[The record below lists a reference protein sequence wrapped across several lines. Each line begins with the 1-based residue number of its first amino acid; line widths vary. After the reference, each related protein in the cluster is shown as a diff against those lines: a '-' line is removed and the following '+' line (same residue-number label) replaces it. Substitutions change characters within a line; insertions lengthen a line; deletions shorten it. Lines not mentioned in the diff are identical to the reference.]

1 MCNTAV
7 DVKLD
12 GLFKPRIFLA
22 FRREVK
28 LRSSSNLKQR
38 FAALLKKFKVNEE
51 EVLGGVDQVNIDRAT
66 LRLIIDSL
74 YRSLQ
79 LMEGYV
85 IDPRRV
91 DNNNDNINTVTTIQ

>member
-1 MCNTAV
+1 MTVCNTAV

-51 EVLGGVDQVNIDRAT
+51 EVLGGVDQVT
-66 LRLIIDSL
+66 LIGQLCDLSSILCVVL
-74 YRSLQ
+74 YS
-79 LMEGYV
+79 
-85 IDPRRV
+85 
-91 DNNNDNINTVTTIQ
+91 